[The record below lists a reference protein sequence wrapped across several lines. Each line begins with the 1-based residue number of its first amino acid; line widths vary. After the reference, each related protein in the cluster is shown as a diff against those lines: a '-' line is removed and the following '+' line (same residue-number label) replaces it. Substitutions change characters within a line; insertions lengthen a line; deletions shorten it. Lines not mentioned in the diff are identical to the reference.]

1 MFRLKGKEH
10 LYQWDSN
17 VFVEVEDPR
26 INQVQFSTKFSSSAY
41 CVDVADGE
49 APIPNEM
56 LQSYYD
62 ICAYACIVDDAGQSV
77 EFSET
82 FSVYA
87 RPKPDNYIYTP
98 TEVITITKV
107 EDELLKQI
115 DSKVGI
121 QPQDFT
127 EEEKRIARENI
138 GAISASDDSKMFYIN
153 VTDSS
158 CDKTFT
164 EVVRAYNAGSSIAAI
179 NSSGQ
184 IFPLTFVSKA
194 GSVIRAFWFN
204 KYEYPT
210 AYEIYLSDTGS
221 YSYKVISYIADWN
234 KDETEL
240 GYIANRTHYIH
251 RVKTKM
257 NKDKTLASQTN
268 TKLTDAQEDALAEL
282 GANTKSSSSLSF
294 YLAPTST
301 LPENPP
307 TVENTVVKVYYKSS
321 SSVFSDAEAEFDVVE
336 LKSNDTLIGYAL
348 NFNNDNASYKS
359 YLRTVVIVMV
369 PYKGVKAGVYLPEY
383 EASIFTGRGYSL
395 EYESVHKLDSKF
407 MPSPIEDI
415 LKGGYTGQALVKN
428 SNLPGDISWG
438 GDGLDFDS
446 EMVIPMFP
454 NDGNMMYIRVAPS
467 KKPKFLGESVT
478 QISSG
483 AENIVSDVYSDGYAL
498 GYAVLNATTL
508 GDLVRMNTSFFRN
521 AENAVTDFDKLISG
535 GYISNP
541 IYLYHG
547 EINYISTSQD
557 MVEPIG
563 RNSTVHYSKGTK
575 SSRLDVTTADR
586 AISLLYYYNESDI
599 EDYYKNNFYVSGK
612 WVVYVAYDMRGEKY
626 SLHPQSYA
634 GRILSID
641 TNGDADY
648 HTPEELNI
656 VQQQSDWNET
666 DETSKAFI
674 KNKPTISSSLSNL
687 IDGTKEASVR
697 SIAAYP
703 DEDTGNPDSDY
714 KLDVGAY
721 ALGRNTKA
729 SMMDAFAIGRD
740 NEVTG
745 DASYVGGVG
754 SKCQSN
760 YSHAEGL
767 YTEAKGYNQYV
778 YGKYNISSQQ
788 DGLSFIMGNGTNKQR
803 SNSYTLSKTG
813 EAWFAG
819 DVYTGSTSGINKDS
833 GSKKLAT
840 EEFVRG
846 LIEELK
852 TELAKTNSLES
863 NPIAVQST
871 PTVSGTEYIPP
882 MKLIKGRKYFQN
894 GITYKCTTSTG
905 IEVSNDLASLV
916 GIYVEVINS

>member
-1 MFRLKGKEH
+1 MFRLKDKEQ

-26 INQVQFSTKFSSSAY
+26 INQVQFSTKFSASAY
-41 CVDVADGE
+41 CVEVADSK

-62 ICAYACIVDDAGQSV
+62 ICAYACVVDENGQSV
-77 EFSET
+77 EYSET

-115 DSKVGI
+115 NSKVGI

-138 GAISASDDSKMFYIN
+138 GAISSSDDSKMFYIN

-164 EVVRAYNAGSSIAAI
+164 EVVRAYNSGSSIAAI
-179 NSSGQ
+179 NSFGQ
-184 IFPLTFVSKA
+184 IFPLTSVSKV

-204 KYEYPT
+204 KYSYPKV
-210 AYEIYLSDTGS
+210 YEIYLSDTGS
-221 YSYKVISYIADWN
+221 YSYRVISYAMDWD
-234 KDETEL
+234 KDETEP
-240 GYIANRTHYIH
+240 GYISNRTHYIH

-257 NKDKTLASQTN
+257 DKDKTLASQTN

-307 TVENTVVKVYYKSS
+307 TVENTVVKVYYKPSS
-321 SSVFSDAEAEFDVVE
+321 STFSDVEAEFDVVE
-336 LKSNDTLIGYAL
+336 LKSNDELVGYAL

-359 YLRTVVIVMV
+359 YLRTVVIVMI

-395 EYESVHKLDSKF
+395 EYESVHKLDKKF
-407 MPSPIEDI
+407 
-415 LKGGYTGQALVKN
+415 
-428 SNLPGDISWG
+428 
-438 GDGLDFDS
+438 
-446 EMVIPMFP
+446 IPDEAFQ
-454 NDGNMMYIRVAPS
+454 
-467 KKPKFLGESVT
+467 E
-478 QISSG
+478 
-483 AENIVSDVYSDGYAL
+483 
-498 GYAVLNATTL
+498 
-508 GDLVRMNTSFFRN
+508 
-521 AENAVTDFDKLISG
+521 
-535 GYISNP
+535 
-541 IYLYHG
+541 
-547 EINYISTSQD
+547 
-557 MVEPIG
+557 
-563 RNSTVHYSKGTK
+563 
-575 SSRLDVTTADR
+575 
-586 AISLLYYYNESDI
+586 
-599 EDYYKNNFYVSGK
+599 
-612 WVVYVAYDMRGEKY
+612 
-626 SLHPQSYA
+626 
-634 GRILSID
+634 
-641 TNGDADY
+641 
-648 HTPEELNI
+648 
-656 VQQQSDWNET
+656 QQQSDWNET

-674 KNKPTISSSLSNL
+674 KNKPTISSGLSNL
-687 IDGTKEASVR
+687 IDGAKEASVR

-703 DEDTGNPDSDY
+703 EEDTGDPDSDY

-754 SKCQSN
+754 SKCQAN

-778 YGKYNISSQQ
+778 YGKYNISNLR
-788 DGLSFIMGNGTNKQR
+788 DDLSFIMGNGTNEQR
-803 SNSYTLSKTG
+803 SNSHTLSKTG

-840 EEFVRG
+840 EEFVRDLTSASG
-846 LIEELK
+846 GSGEKEWRLLQTIEI
-852 TELAKTNSLES
+852 TEPVTSFEIDKDSDGNPFSVNEIHIVASNITASASTNPMFFYEKDQPSYLPTHQIINGSFTDSAKYWNFYAFLHGKLDIFTLTSQWNNGALQYVPVNHEISGS
-863 NPIAVQST
+863 KIAYFRLSVPYNGQT
-871 PTVSGTEYIPP
+871 LNTGTFKIY
-882 MKLIKGRKYFQN
+882 GR
-894 GITYKCTTSTG
+894 
-905 IEVSNDLASLV
+905 
-916 GIYVEVINS
+916 